1 VLDCTTSLPSSAALG
16 ERAMR
21 IKHPVPPKALA
32 LSRRPPAELSDVAKK
47 RLKWMDYYQ
56 AHAGNASLTCRH
68 FDISRSTFYLWRR
81 RYDPHHLASLE
92 DRSSRPRRVKRPTW
106 TLEQVKAV
114 QRLREQYPRW
124 GKNKLKVLLGRQGIT
139 LSASMVGR
147 ILGHLKHTGQLV
159 EPVPRRTGVRK
170 KNRVHRV
177 HAVRKP
183 KEYGAQ
189 KAGDIVQIDT
199 QDVYPLPG
207 MHLKH
212 FTATDVVCKWSVCS
226 LHSRATA
233 LTAKAA
239 LDEVLERM
247 PFWVVAIQIDGG
259 SEYMAEF
266 EQACKDK
273 GIKLFLLPPR
283 SPKLNGTVE
292 RSHRTHQEEFYE
304 VTQAEGT
311 PEAIRKEL
319 REWEDTYN
327 TLRPHQTLGYKTPL
341 EYLQEHGQYQPK
353 NRSGKEGCTGGTGP
367 IHLLLRRRGKCW
379 TIVWL
384 V

>member
-1 VLDCTTSLPSSAALG
+1 MFDCTMPLPSASPSVELAGTAV
-16 ERAMR
+16 R
-21 IKHPVPPKALA
+21 IKQPVPPKALA
-32 LSRRPPAELSDVAKK
+32 LSRRPPAEVSDAAKR

-56 AHAGNASLTCRH
+56 AHGRNASLTCRH
-68 FDISRSTFYLWRR
+68 FDISRSTFYLWRQ
-81 RYDPHHLASLE
+81 RYDAHHLASLE

-106 TLEQVKAV
+106 TLQQVGAV
-114 QRLREQYPRW
+114 QRVREQYPRW
-124 GKNKLKVLLGRQGIT
+124 GKAKLVVLLGREGIK

-147 ILGHLKHTGQLV
+147 ILRHLKHTGQLV

-170 KNRVHRV
+170 RSRITRL

-183 KEYGAQ
+183 KEYVAQ

-273 GIKLFLLPPR
+273 AIKLFLLPPR

-311 PEAIRKEL
+311 AEAIRKEL
-319 REWEDTYN
+319 RQWEDTYN
-327 TLRPHQTLGYKTPL
+327 TVRPHQALGYKTPL
-341 EYLQEHGQYQPK
+341 EYLQEHDEYRPK
-353 NRSGKEGCTGGTGP
+353 NQP
-367 IHLLLRRRGKCW
+367 
-379 TIVWL
+379 
-384 V
+384 